1 MGRNAITPWAAAG
14 CLIAASTAFAAP
26 FAMITDLQ
34 GNAWAM
40 EAGQPKKLNLL
51 GYIEG
56 RTEMK
61 VDPAAKVAITYFASG
76 VQYNF
81 AGPSRVSLEATAPKV
96 IDGRAAEFKKVTP
109 EKAIEGGGLS
119 TDQWRRLQQAT
130 VVMRAMK
137 SSFAVVGPDKTAL
150 LALEPEFEW
159 TAAPGAKGYRL
170 VVYGP
175 DNKIL
180 HEAITEQTSLKP
192 GPELPL
198 QAGKRYRWK
207 VDALGVSKPITA
219 TGSFSVADDATRE
232 RLAAMKRAAGTDLA
246 PRAFYATT
254 LEAEDHA
261 HDARTEWKALA
272 RDFPKEAEI
281 AQRAR

>member
-1 MGRNAITPWAAAG
+1 MGRNAITTWAAAG

-96 IDGRAAEFKKVTP
+96 IDGRAAEFRKVTP

-137 SSFAVVGPDKTAL
+137 STFAVVGPDQTAL
-150 LALEPEFEW
+150 LASEPEFEW

-180 HEAITEQTSLKP
+180 HEAITDHTSLKP
-192 GPELPL
+192 GAELPL

-219 TGSFSVADDATRE
+219 TGRFSVADNATRE

-246 PRAFYATT
+246 PRTFYATT

-261 HDARTEWKALA
+261 YDARAEWKALA